1 METDHVK
8 YEYIVKAEEAVSKM
22 TLEEKC
28 SLCSGLDFWH
38 TKPVKRLDI
47 PSVMVTDGPHGL
59 RKQTDEGDHLG
70 VNGSVP
76 STCFPPAVTTSC
88 SFDRDLLYEM
98 GQALGDECLEEG
110 VSTILGPAVNIKR
123 SPLCGR
129 NFEYISEDP
138 FLAGETAVS
147 LIRGIQS
154 KHVGTSL
161 KHYCVNNQEKMR
173 MVSDS
178 VVDERA
184 LREIYLAPF
193 EKAVKE
199 AQPWTVMC
207 SYNRINGTYASEN
220 KQMMTDILR
229 DEWGYKGLVVTD
241 WGALS
246 DRIEAIKAGVDLEM
260 PYSGGDT
267 DKKIAEAV
275 KDGRLDEKL
284 VDLCAKRVVAFALYG
299 AENKKSEYDKKAHHE
314 LAGRIARESAVLL
327 KNDDNI
333 LPANKKLKV
342 AVIGEFAKTPRY
354 QGAGSSKI
362 VPTMINSVCDE
373 FASRSVDFTYAKGY
387 DAVSDLPN
395 EDNIKEAAAIAK
407 EADIVFAFIGL
418 PDSYESEGYDR
429 SHIDLPPS
437 HNMLID
443 QLVKA
448 NSNTVAIIFT
458 GSAVIM
464 PWIDNVKGILLM
476 NLPGQNSGAAVYD
489 LLFGNY
495 SPCGKLTETYPLS
508 LTETPSYNWFA
519 KGKEV
524 EYRESIYVG
533 YRYYDKANKKVAFP
547 FGYGLSYSKF
557 AYSDLKL
564 STKKMKDT
572 DTLSVTLKVKNI
584 GKMVAKEIVQ
594 LYVKPPL
601 SDIYKPVRE
610 LKGYAKVFL
619 TPGEFKEVSFSL
631 DMRSFAYYN
640 VGISDWHVSTGKYTI
655 EIGASSRDIRL
666 NDEVEVISTKDA
678 QVPDYTESAPAYYA
692 MTAEVLDIPKEQFE
706 SVLGH
711 AVPLAPPNRPYTIN
725 STINDIQTCFI
736 GRILTWL
743 LMKKVRQITDI
754 AKDDENLELMIKEM
768 LYDMPLRSLCL
779 MTGGMFSMTQVEGL
793 VVMMNN
799 RFFKGL
805 GMVTAKKAK

>member
-8 YEYIVKAEEAVSKM
+8 YEYIIKAEEAVSKM

-59 RKQTDEGDHLG
+59 RKQIDEGDHLG
-70 VNGSVP
+70 INESVP
-76 STCFPPAVTTSC
+76 ATCFPPAVTTSC

-98 GQALGDECLEEG
+98 GQALADECLEED

-138 FLAGETAVS
+138 YLAGETAAA

-154 KHVGTSL
+154 RHVGTSL
-161 KHYCVNNQEKMR
+161 KHYCTNNQEKMR

-184 LREIYLAPF
+184 LREIYLVPF

-207 SYNRINGTYASEN
+207 SYNRINGTYASDN
-220 KQMMTDILR
+220 GKLMTDILR
-229 DEWGYKGLVVTD
+229 NEWGYKGLVMTD

-246 DRIEAIKAGVDLEM
+246 DRVEAIKAGVDLEM

-267 DKKIAEAV
+267 DKQIVKAV

-284 VDLCAKRVVAFALYG
+284 VDLCATRVTAFALYG
-299 AENKKSEYDKKAHHE
+299 AENKKAAYDKNAHHE
-314 LAGRIARESAVLL
+314 LARRIARESAVLL
-327 KNDDNI
+327 KNDDNV
-333 LPANKKLKV
+333 LPANKKQKI
-342 AVIGEFAKTPRY
+342 AIIGEFAKTPRY

-362 VPTMINSVCDE
+362 VPSMMNSVFDE
-373 FASRSVDFTYAKGY
+373 FTSKAIDFTYAKGY
-387 DAVSDLPN
+387 DIVSDLPN
-395 EDNIKEAAAIAK
+395 EDNIKEAVQHAK
-407 EADIVFAFIGL
+407 KADIVFVFVGL

-429 SHIDLPPS
+429 NHIDLPPS

-443 QLVKA
+443 ELVKA
-448 NSNTVAIIFT
+448 NSNTVAIVFT
-458 GSAVIM
+458 GSAIAM
-464 PWIDNVKGILLM
+464 PWISKVKGVLLM
-476 NLPGQNSGAAVYD
+476 NLTGQNGGGAAYD
-489 LLFGNY
+489 LLFGDY

-508 LTETPSYNWFA
+508 ITETPSYNWFG

-533 YRYYDKANKKVAFP
+533 YRYYDKANRKVAFP
-547 FGYGLSYSKF
+547 FGYGLSYSRF
-557 AYSDLKL
+557 SYTDLKL
-564 STKKMKDT
+564 SAEKIKDT
-572 DTLSVTLKVKNI
+572 DTLDVTLKVKNI
-584 GKMVAKEIVQ
+584 GKMSAKEIVQ
-594 LYVKPPL
+594 VYVRPPV
-601 SDIYKPVRE
+601 SDIFKPVRE
-610 LKGYAKVFL
+610 LKGYAKVSL
-619 TPGEFKEVSFSL
+619 QPGEFKEVSFML
-631 DMRSFAYYN
+631 DSRAFAYYN
-640 VGISDWHVSTGKYTI
+640 VDISDWHVPTGKYTV
-655 EIGASSRDIRL
+655 EIGASSRDICL
-666 NDEVEVISTKDA
+666 QEEVEVISTKDA
-678 QVPDYTESAPAYYA
+678 PVPDYTESAPAYYT
-692 MTAEVLDIPKEQFE
+692 MTAEVLDIPKKQFE
-706 SVLGH
+706 AILGH
-711 AVPLAPPNRPYTIN
+711 AVPDSPPNRPYTIN
-725 STINDIQTCFI
+725 STINDIQTSFT
-736 GRILTWL
+736 GRLLTWL
-743 LMKKVRQITDI
+743 MMKKVRHMTDV
-754 AKDDENLELMIKEM
+754 AKNDENLELMIREM

-779 MTGGMFSMTQVEGL
+779 MTGGMFTMIQVEGL
-793 VVMMNN
+793 VTMMNG

>member
-1 METDHVK
+1 METDHVNN
-8 YEYIVKAEEAVSKM
+8 EYIVKAGEAVSKM

-59 RKQTDEGDHLG
+59 RKQIDEGDHLG
-70 VNGSVP
+70 INESVP
-76 STCFPPAVTTSC
+76 ATCFPPAVTTSC
-88 SFDRDLLYEM
+88 SYDRDLLYEM
-98 GQALGDECLEEG
+98 GQALGDECLQEE

-138 FLAGETAVS
+138 YLAGETAAA
-147 LIRGIQS
+147 LIKGIQS
-154 KHVGTSL
+154 RHVGTSL
-161 KHYCVNNQEKMR
+161 KHYCTNNQEKMR

-207 SYNRINGTYASEN
+207 SYNRINGTYASDN
-220 KQMMTDILR
+220 KKLMTDILR
-229 DEWGYKGLVVTD
+229 NEWGYEGLIMTD

-267 DKKIAEAV
+267 DKKIIQAV
-275 KDGRLDEKL
+275 RDGRLDEKL
-284 VDLCAKRVVAFALYG
+284 VDLCATRVTAFALKG
-299 AENKKSEYDKKAHHE
+299 AQIKKGAYDRNAHHE

-327 KNDDNI
+327 KNDDNV
-333 LPANKKLKV
+333 LPANKKQKI

-362 VPTMINSVCDE
+362 VPTMMNSVFDE
-373 FASRSVDFTYAKGY
+373 FTSKAIDFTYAKGY
-387 DAVSDLPN
+387 DAANDLPN
-395 EDNIKEAAAIAK
+395 EDNVKEAVAAAK
-407 EADIVFAFIGL
+407 AADVVFVFVGL

-429 SHIDLPPS
+429 DHIDLPPS

-443 QLVKA
+443 ELVKV
-448 NSNTVAIIFT
+448 NSNTVAIVFT
-458 GSAVIM
+458 GSAVTM
-464 PWIDNVKGILLM
+464 PWLDRVKGVLLM
-476 NLPGQNSGAAVYD
+476 NLTGQNGGGAAYD
-489 LLFGNY
+489 LLFGDY

-508 LTETPSYNWFA
+508 ITETPSYNWFG

-533 YRYYDKANKKVAFP
+533 YRYYDKANRKVAFP
-547 FGYGLSYSKF
+547 FGFGLSYSKF
-557 AYSDLKL
+557 SYSDLKL
-564 STKKMKDT
+564 SKARITDT
-572 DTLSVTLKVKNI
+572 DTLDVTLKVKNI
-584 GKMVAKEIVQ
+584 GKMSAKEAVQ
-594 LYVKPPL
+594 LYVKSPR
-601 SDIYKPVRE
+601 SDIFKPVRE
-610 LKGYAKVFL
+610 LKEYTKVSL
-619 TPGEFKEVSFSL
+619 APGEFKEVSFTL
-631 DMRSFAYYN
+631 DMRAFAYYN
-640 VGISDWHVSTGKYTI
+640 VDIKDWHVGTGKYTV
-655 EIGASSRDIRL
+655 EIGASSRDIHQHA
-666 NDEVEVISTKDA
+666 EVEVISTKD
-678 QVPDYTESAPAYYA
+678 VPTPDYTKSAPAYYA

-706 SVLGH
+706 AVLGH
-711 AVPLAPPNRPYTIN
+711 TVPEGPPNRPYTIN
-725 STINDIQTCFI
+725 STINDIQTSFI
-736 GRILTWL
+736 GRLLTWI
-743 LMKKVRQITDI
+743 LMKKVRQMTDG
-754 AKDDENLELMIKEM
+754 AKSDESLELMIKEM

-779 MTGGMFSMTQVEGL
+779 MSGGMFTMIQVEAL
-793 VVMMNN
+793 VTMMNGKLL
-799 RFFKGL
+799 KGL
-805 GMVTAKKAK
+805 ILITGKK